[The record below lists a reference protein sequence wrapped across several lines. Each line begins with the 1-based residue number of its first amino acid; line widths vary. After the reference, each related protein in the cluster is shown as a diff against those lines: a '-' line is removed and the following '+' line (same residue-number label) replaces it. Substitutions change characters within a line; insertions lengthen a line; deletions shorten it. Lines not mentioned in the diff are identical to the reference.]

1 MFSTRVTQWFFLL
14 TKKETGNN
22 NFILFYYSYT
32 FILTKN
38 ITIIFYKFFKL
49 GLFVNKT
56 GRVWFF
62 IKFFNGSQRIT
73 LLFNHGAN
81 FAVLLNRK
89 RPNSCDPVKSSIF
102 DRRDLFT
109 QRLDVRN
116 FSLHRVFN
124 VVFPHDT
131 L

>member
-1 MFSTRVTQWFFLL
+1 MFSTRVTQCFFFNN
-14 TKKETGNN
+14 KKETGYN
-22 NFILFYYSYT
+22 NFTSYT

-38 ITIIFYKFFKL
+38 ITIFFYKFFKL
-49 GLFVNKT
+49 GLFGNKT

-62 IKFFNGSQRIT
+62 IKFFNCSQRIT
-73 LLFNHGAN
+73 LLFYHGAN
-81 FAVLLNRK
+81 YAVLLNRK
-89 RPNSCDPVKSSIF
+89 RPNSCYPVKSPIF
-102 DRRDLFT
+102 DRRDFFK

-116 FSLHRVFN
+116 LSLHRVFN